1 MSDYMYNSYYI
12 WSWATLQGYLHIID
26 KLLEA
31 ATLKWK
37 VGARSIQGL
46 PLCSARLQIEYHL
59 MMASKSPL
67 QNSRYILRVAGWK
80 LIITGKPLVLKRNA
94 QMVDLPWLL
103 HDAVYNHSER
113 WLPSAK
119 PAEAMGGEY
128 ISMIL
133 NLQWIIVFEETSEI
147 SSEISAE
154 FGFFLVST
162 KMKTHWACASIFRQL
177 KSYIISFLNLFAS
190 FVMAIFCCWGKTRVK
205 SGIDRNIYL

>member
-67 QNSRYILRVAGWK
+67 QNGRYILRVAGWK

-94 QMVDLPWLL
+94 QVVDLPWLL

-113 WLPSAK
+113 WLPPKCQTGRSDGRRVYFNDFK
-119 PAEAMGGEY
+119 PVMNY
-128 ISMIL
+128 CFWRNIWNII
-133 NLQWIIVFEETSEI
+133 WIICWI
-147 SSEISAE
+147 W
-154 FGFFLVST
+154 FLPCEYQNENTLSL
-162 KMKTHWACASIFRQL
+162 C
-177 KSYIISFLNLFAS
+177 
-190 FVMAIFCCWGKTRVK
+190 
-205 SGIDRNIYL
+205 